1 MFLNDILKHGEF
13 ISHYRSGRVTVKF
26 DAPAA
31 ARLLSAKLLLPLM
44 TLPVLGLG
52 VGVALTG
59 WLWTGL
65 AIIATGIIMPRLIK
79 RSAPHFLL
87 TQALQ
92 DPALYDEVCKSG
104 AMQIVDNTQQIGD
117 S

>member
-1 MFLNDILKHGEF
+1 MFLNNILTHGEF
-13 ISHYRSGRVTVKF
+13 VSGYRSGHLTVSI
-26 DAPAA
+26 DAAAA

-52 VGVALTG
+52 VGLALLG
-59 WLWTGL
+59 WVWSGL
-65 AIIATGIIMPRLIK
+65 AVIAVGIVVPRLIK

-92 DPALYDEVCKSG
+92 DAAVYQEIRESG
-104 AMQIVDNTQQIGD
+104 ILKIDGSTKR
-117 S
+117 